1 MARSNVLPVVSEQ
14 RSSRGIH
21 DVFHDDAGDVL
32 RDTFFSPEVPIARST
47 RRPAREEAVKPKP
60 EHYKVICISMYN
72 DDLTRLD
79 SVVDELKRRGHTK
92 ASRSS
97 VLRAA
102 MLQIDLDKVPRG
114 V

>member
-1 MARSNVLPVVSEQ
+1 MARTNVLPAVAEQ
-14 RSSRGIH
+14 RAQRGIH
-21 DVFHDDAGDVL
+21 DVFRDDPGDVL
-32 RDTFFSPEVPIARST
+32 RDTFFAPEVPIARST
-47 RRPAREEAVKPKP
+47 RRPVAPEPAKPKP

-72 DDLTRLD
+72 EDLANLD
-79 SVVDELKRRGHTK
+79 AVVDELKRRGHTK

-102 MLQIDLDKVPRG
+102 MMQIDLEKVPRG

>member
-1 MARSNVLPVVSEQ
+1 MARSNVLPAVAEQ
-14 RSSRGIH
+14 RAARGIH
-21 DVFHDDAGDVL
+21 DVFRDDPGDVL
-32 RDTFFSPEVPIARST
+32 RDTFFAPEVPIARST
-47 RRPAREEAVKPKP
+47 RRPPREEAPKPKP

-72 DDLTRLD
+72 DDLARLD
-79 SVVDELKRRGHTK
+79 AVVDELKRRGHTK

-102 MLQIDLDKVPRG
+102 MAQIDLDKVPRG

>member
-1 MARSNVLPVVSEQ
+1 MARTNVLPAVAEQ
-14 RSSRGIH
+14 RAQRGIH
-21 DVFHDDAGDVL
+21 DVFRDDPGDVL
-32 RDTFFSPEVPIARST
+32 RDTFFAPEVPIARST
-47 RRPAREEAVKPKP
+47 RRAPREEPAKPKP

-72 DDLTRLD
+72 EDLSNLD
-79 SVVDELKRRGHTK
+79 AVVEELKRRGHTK

-102 MLQIDLDKVPRG
+102 MAQIDLAKVPRG